1 MHTNTASTDPQGPQ
15 KLTIPLARQ
24 FELALV
30 KKDKEKVKLVALPDL
45 DAIQVAVVSDDDIA
59 NQIEEARGR
68 SAYAQKAAQK
78 IIMIRAR
85 VTQINLVKERGGMLT
100 SGDVAELKKLA
111 AEEEKILGAGDEEL
125 QKSLRFALFIEEIRS
140 GVASAENALA
150 FLARAVEIGRFRE
163 PTDAEKQAFRAADNK
178 YPSGTLFYAK
188 KAYLSVYT
196 GGPQRALE
204 AELRK
209 FIGAVKKNDG
219 KAERAEIEFILQNG
233 EAELG
238 DMRRGIVGVYALN
251 LPHRETNGKVFRA
264 GAALVSL
271 EKKKIGKGGE
281 MPIVKIVRGA
291 GTLAW
296 MNEHKGRWISLS
308 SYCRYTS
315 DKNLEGELLEFSN
328 KFIRTLEAAVTALR
342 RSRAA

>member
-1 MHTNTASTDPQGPQ
+1 MNASTASTDPQSTAK
-15 KLTIPLARQ
+15 KLTAPLAQQ
-24 FELALV
+24 FELALA
-30 KKDKEKVKLVALPDL
+30 KRSKEKVKPVLPDL
-45 DAIQVAVVSDDDIA
+45 DAIQVAVVSDDDIEE
-59 NQIEEARGR
+59 QIKEARGR

-85 VTQINLVKERGGMLT
+85 QLQINLVKERGGMLT
-100 SGDVAELKKLA
+100 SSDVAELKKLK

-163 PTDAEKQAFRAADNK
+163 PTDAEKQAFRVADNK

-188 KAYLSVYT
+188 KAYLSVHT
-196 GGPQRALE
+196 GAPQRALE

-219 KAERAEIEFILQNG
+219 KAEQAEIDHILQSG
-233 EAELG
+233 EADLG
-238 DMRRGIVGVYALN
+238 NMRKGIVGTYVLN
-251 LPHRETNGKVFRA
+251 LPHREVKGKVFRA
-264 GAALVSL
+264 GAALVAV
-271 EKKKIGKGGE
+271 EQKKIGKGGE
-281 MPIVKIVRGA
+281 MTIIKIGKGA

-296 MNEHKGRWISLS
+296 MNEHKGTWISLS
-308 SYCRYTS
+308 SFRRDAS
-315 DKNLEGELLEFSN
+315 DKNLAGELLVFSD
-328 KFIRTLEAAVTALR
+328 KFIRVLSAAVVAGRRATA
-342 RSRAA
+342 A